1 MRRYIYICLALAAT
15 TPSLLGQRN
24 GQEDQLSRTSGA
36 PGMHPSQQY
45 QRTAPS
51 HAPESPSERPQANI
65 TIQQQPAAPA
75 ARQNIPAARYSPL
88 AAQGGYD
95 RFRTP
100 PWEAFRRAIVQ
111 KLNPQNSNLGVMWE
125 QWRQEWL
132 ENAAANRYFWYAFW
146 TTLILI
152 LSWFALA
159 WIQLDRSRET
169 WELAELAADA
179 LRYSEYCKR
188 QAKHAIT
195 RYNEH
200 IEKCN
205 RVIESARSGLVTPE
219 TATLENYK
227 RELVTLR
234 NDNSALKLENEGL
247 KAQLESKTAELQ
259 SFTARIAE
267 VEKRVQAGNSK
278 SSNAQ
283 LVDRIRRLEE
293 QNRLLQQKANAKAAT
308 APAEQAGA
316 EEC

>member
-1 MRRYIYICLALAAT
+1 MRRYLYICLALAVTA
-15 TPSLLGQRN
+15 PILLGQGN
-24 GQEDQLSRTSGA
+24 AQQDQVSHPNA
-36 PGMHPSQQY
+36 PTERPRLNLTIPEQPV
-45 QRTAPS
+45 APS
-51 HAPESPSERPQANI
+51 PRV
-65 TIQQQPAAPA
+65 QQ
-75 ARQNIPAARYSPL
+75 NTTAARYSPL

-111 KLNPQNSNLGVMWE
+111 KLNPRNSNLGLMWE
-125 QWRQEWL
+125 QWRQVWL
-132 ENAAANRYFWYAFW
+132 ENAATNRYFWYPFW
-146 TTLILI
+146 ATLILI

-169 WELAELAADA
+169 WELAELASDA

-188 QAKHAIT
+188 QARQAIG

-205 RVIESARSGLVTPE
+205 RLIESARSGLVTPE

-234 NDNSALKLENEGL
+234 NDNSALKLENENL

-259 SFTARIAE
+259 SFVARVAE
-267 VEKRVQAGNSK
+267 VEKRVQTGNSK
-278 SSNAQ
+278 PSNAQ

-293 QNRLLQQKANAKAAT
+293 QNRLLQQKASNKATPVEAE
-308 APAEQAGA
+308 PAGGA
-316 EEC
+316 E

>member
-1 MRRYIYICLALAAT
+1 VKRTPIRHYLYICFALAVTA
-15 TPSLLGQRN
+15 SVLLGEN
-24 GQEDQLSRTSGA
+24 GEQ
-36 PGMHPSQQY
+36 P
-45 QRTAPS
+45 RTAVNQGSNFPG
-51 HAPESPSERPQANI
+51 ERPQANF
-65 TIQQQPAAPA
+65 TTQQQPGEPPV
-75 ARQNIPAARYSPL
+75 RQNVPAARYSPL

-95 RFRTP
+95 RYRKP
-100 PWEAFRRAIVQ
+100 PWEAFRGAIVQ
-111 KLNPQNSNLGVMWE
+111 KLNPRNSNLGVMWE
-125 QWRQEWL
+125 QWRQVWL
-132 ENAAANRYFWYAFW
+132 ENAAVNRYFWYAFW

-169 WELAELAADA
+169 WELAELASDA

-188 QAKHAIT
+188 QAKQAIV
-195 RYNEH
+195 RYNDH

-234 NDNSALKLENEGL
+234 NDNSALKLENESL
-247 KAQLESKTAELQ
+247 KAQIESKTAQLQ

-267 VEKRVQAGNSK
+267 VEKRVQSGNSK
-278 SSNAQ
+278 ASNAQ

-293 QNRLLQQKANAKAAT
+293 QNRLLQQQKANVKAASCS
-308 APAEQAGA
+308 AEPAGGAEQ
-316 EEC
+316 C

>member
-1 MRRYIYICLALAAT
+1 MRRYLYICLALAVAA
-15 TPSLLGQRN
+15 PILLGQRN
-24 GQEDQLSRTSGA
+24 AQQDQVSHPNA
-36 PGMHPSQQY
+36 PTERPRANLTIPEQPV
-45 QRTAPS
+45 APS
-51 HAPESPSERPQANI
+51 PRV
-65 TIQQQPAAPA
+65 QQ
-75 ARQNIPAARYSPL
+75 NTTAARYSPL

-111 KLNPQNSNLGVMWE
+111 KLNPRNSNLGLMWE
-125 QWRQEWL
+125 QWRQVWL
-132 ENAAANRYFWYAFW
+132 ENAATNRYFWYAFW
-146 TTLILI
+146 ATLILI

-169 WELAELAADA
+169 WELAELASDA

-188 QAKHAIT
+188 QAKQAIG

-205 RVIESARSGLVTPE
+205 RLIESARSGLVTPE

-234 NDNSALKLENEGL
+234 NDNSALKLENENL

-259 SFTARIAE
+259 SFVARIAE

-278 SSNAQ
+278 PANAQ
-283 LVDRIRRLEE
+283 LVERIRRLEE
-293 QNRLLQQKANAKAAT
+293 QNRLLQQKASTKATPVEAE
-308 APAEQAGA
+308 PAGGA
-316 EEC
+316 E

>member
-1 MRRYIYICLALAAT
+1 MRLNLYIYLALAVGA
-15 TPSLLGQRN
+15 PVLLGQRN
-24 GQEDQLSRTSGA
+24 GQEEQFSTTSGA
-36 PGMHPSQQY
+36 PGIQPSHQY

-51 HAPESPSERPQANI
+51 QAPESPSERPQANI
-65 TIQQQPAAPA
+65 TIQQQPGTAA

-100 PWEAFRRAIVQ
+100 PWEAFWRAIVQ

-132 ENAAANRYFWYAFW
+132 ENAAASRYFWYAFW

-169 WELAELAADA
+169 WELAELASDA

-188 QAKHAIT
+188 QAKQAID
-195 RYNEH
+195 RYNGH

-205 RVIESARSGLVTPE
+205 RVIESARSGLATPE

-234 NDNSALKLENEGL
+234 NDNSALKLENESL
-247 KAQLESKTAELQ
+247 KAQLESKTVELQ
-259 SFTARIAE
+259 SFTARVAE

-278 SSNAQ
+278 PSNAQ
-283 LVDRIRRLEE
+283 LVERIRRLEE

-308 APAEQAGA
+308 APAEQTKA
-316 EEC
+316 EQC